1 MNKYTREFIDFV
13 AKHKTMKNTD
23 LLELLKV
30 HFPSYEMSVTKLKN
44 LRTLYKLQSGI
55 RRGTFCKGHVPANK
69 GQKMP
74 ETTKEKV
81 KETWFKKGHIP
92 HNTREI
98 GSELE
103 DKGGFIF
110 VKVKDTGKRYEMW
123 RPKQLVI
130 WEQYHNEKV
139 PKGSFVTFLDGDKRN
154 FDIKNLALI
163 TQSEN
168 VRMNQNGYRF
178 SDAEITKAAL
188 NVVRLKIKIKEK
200 SAEIKSGATKN
211 LIK

>member
-1 MNKYTREFIDFV
+1 MNKYTKEFIDFV
-13 AKHKTMKNTD
+13 AKHKTMKNAD

-30 HFPSYEMSVTKLKN
+30 HFPSYEMSRNKLKN
-44 LRTLYKLQSGI
+44 LRTNHGLQSGVQYN
-55 RRGTFCKGHVPANK
+55 RFVKGHIPANK

-74 ETTKEKV
+74 ETTREKV
-81 KETWFKKGHIP
+81 KKTWYTKGHSP
-92 HNTREI
+92 HNTRKI
-98 GSELE
+98 GDEWEE
-103 DKGGFIF
+103 DGRIL

-130 WEQYHNEKV
+130 WEKYHNERV

-163 TQSEN
+163 TRSEN

-178 SDAEITKAAL
+178 SDAEITEAAL

-200 SAEIKSGATKN
+200 SAEMIKN
-211 LIK
+211 LNKGGK

>member
-30 HFPSYEMSVTKLKN
+30 RFPSYEMSVTKLKN
-44 LRTLYKLQSGI
+44 LRTLYKLQSGVKYNL
-55 RRGTFCKGHVPANK
+55 FAKGHVPANK

-74 ETTKEKV
+74 EATKEKV

-103 DKGGFIF
+103 EDGRIL

-200 SAEIKSGATKN
+200 EAERIKSLKEKN
-211 LIK
+211 NG

>member
-1 MNKYTREFIDFV
+1 MNKYTKDFVDFV
-13 AKHKTMKNTD
+13 AEHKAMKNAD

-30 HFPSYEMSVTKLKN
+30 RFPDYAMSVSRLKN
-44 LRTLYKLQSGI
+44 LRTRYDLKSGVKYSI
-55 RRGTFCKGHVPANK
+55 FAKGHVPANK

-74 ETTKEKV
+74 ETTKEKL
-81 KETWFKKGHIP
+81 KNTWFKKGNSP

-103 DKGGFIF
+103 DKGGYIF
-110 VKVKDTGKRYEMW
+110 VKIKDVGTRYEMW
-123 RPKQLVI
+123 KPKQLLI
-130 WEQYHNEKV
+130 WEEYHNEKV
-139 PKGSFVTFLDGDKRN
+139 PKGSFVTFLDGNKRN